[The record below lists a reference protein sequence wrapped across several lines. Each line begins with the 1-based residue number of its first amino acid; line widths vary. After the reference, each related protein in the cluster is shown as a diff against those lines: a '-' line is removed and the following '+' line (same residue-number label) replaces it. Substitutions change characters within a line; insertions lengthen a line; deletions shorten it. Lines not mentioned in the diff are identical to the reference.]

1 MKIAAFQYAHT
12 LGWVRQLQSFGA
24 LALFRVRQSVDTF
37 HPGYLFCPKKVNMV
51 LQPGTSGG
59 EPTLIAKLQH
69 SILGSWLA
77 ATQVGFAPTC
87 LQTISSTHVQC
98 LVIRRDLSAS

>member
-1 MKIAAFQYAHT
+1 I
-12 LGWVRQLQSFGA
+12 
-24 LALFRVRQSVDTF
+24 LATF
-37 HPGYLFCPKKVNMV
+37 LCT

-77 ATQVGFAPTC
+77 ATQMGFAPTC
-87 LQTISSTHVQC
+87 LQTISSTHVHRIVRH
-98 LVIRRDLSAS
+98 LRSIRNLHWKDVD